1 MLDLPNLSRHPFE
14 GFRFVSTNAAV
25 WYENPGQ
32 MVAIPSRVSGL
43 FLLNIG
49 IIFKRLKI
57 CRHPF
62 EGFRFVSTSKNKQK
76 NYFQISRHPFE
87 GFRFV
92 STNGGG
98 MFDTTTK
105 ESPSLRGFQVCFYS
119 KPPRH

>member
-1 MLDLPNLSRHPFE
+1 MRQFGTKILAKWSPSLR
-14 GFRFVSTNAAV
+14 GFQVCFYANRIKKLGEVTDS
-25 WYENPGQ
+25 
-32 MVAIPSRVSGL
+32 
-43 FLLNIG
+43 
-49 IIFKRLKI
+49 
-57 CRHPF
+57 RHPF